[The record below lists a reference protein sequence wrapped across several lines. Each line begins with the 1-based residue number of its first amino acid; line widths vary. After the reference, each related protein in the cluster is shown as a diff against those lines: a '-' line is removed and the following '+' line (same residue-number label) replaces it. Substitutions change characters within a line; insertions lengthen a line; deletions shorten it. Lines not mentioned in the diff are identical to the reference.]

1 MISSIFFHLQVLKCD
16 TDAIKMQSV
25 GFYLILIST
34 ERDTELTSVSLS
46 LFVWLGLLAS
56 KL

>member
-1 MISSIFFHLQVLKCD
+1 MISSNFFHLQVLKCD
-16 TDAIKMQSV
+16 TDATKMQSV
-25 GFYLILIST
+25 GFYLSLIST

-46 LFVWLGLLAS
+46 LFVCSGLLAS